1 MVLILCVM
9 FGGKDTDDNVLG
21 GKFKKNHTAKPR
33 LAKPVHISLVIRLP
47 LNTAFMWEISIN
59 KK

>member
-21 GKFKKNHTAKPR
+21 RKEKNHMATPR
-33 LAKPVHISLVIRLP
+33 LAKPVHISLETSLP
-47 LNTAFMWEISIN
+47 LNMAFTWEISVN
-59 KK
+59 RK